1 MSVHTRPLRGKR
13 HHVVVVLTF
22 VALLAAA
29 GVRAAPSVLMLPL
42 SMHFG
47 WDRATVSLTGAVGIL
62 LFGLT
67 GPFAASLMQSFGIRR
82 VMLGGLMLM
91 GGATLASLWMR
102 ESWHYL
108 LTWGVVSAIGGGAI
122 APVLAAAVVNRWFA
136 KRQGLIMGLFSAST
150 AAGALVFLPL
160 LAWLSERG
168 AWRPVVETVGVACL
182 VLVALVAIFMPERPG
197 DVGATRYGESEADAA
212 DPSGTAPLAS
222 LPMLTMAARQPIF
235 WFLFGSFL
243 VCGFT
248 TNGLI
253 GMHMIA
259 YCGDHGVAP
268 VAAAGLLTVMG
279 VFDLIGTTASGWLT
293 DRYDPKRLLF
303 GYYALRGAS
312 LLLLP
317 AIDFGGI
324 GMALFA
330 VIYGLNWIATVP
342 PTLALTNSAFGES
355 AAPIVF
361 GWIVVG
367 HQIGAALAAYAAGVV
382 REMAGSYAPSFI
394 ASGVLALIAA
404 AAILAVPTLRNSR
417 KHPAPIPGA
426 N

>member
-1 MSVHTRPLRGKR
+1 MVSAVPKPTREGR
-13 HHVVVVLTF
+13 HHAVVVAVTF

-29 GVRAAPSVLMLPL
+29 GVRAAPGILMLPL
-42 SMHFG
+42 SVHFG

-67 GPFAASLMQSFGIRR
+67 GPFAAALMQSFGIRQT
-82 VMLGGLMLM
+82 MLGGLALM
-91 GGATLASLWMR
+91 GAATLASLWMR

-108 LTWGVVSAIGGGAI
+108 LTWGVLSGIGSGAV

-136 KRQGLIMGLFSAST
+136 ARRGLVMGLFSAST
-150 AAGALVFLPL
+150 ATGALVFLPA
-160 LAWLSERG
+160 LAWLSEGG
-168 AWRPVVETVGVACL
+168 AWRPVVGTVGVACL
-182 VLVALVAIFMPERPG
+182 VLVLLVAILMPERPA
-197 DVGATRYGESEADAA
+197 DVGTTRFGESGAVSSDT
-212 DPSGTAPLAS
+212 PGTAPLAA
-222 LPMLTMAARQPIF
+222 LPMLAMAARRPIF
-235 WFLFGSFL
+235 WLLFGSFL

-293 DRYDPKRLLF
+293 DRYDPKRLLV

-317 AIDFGGI
+317 TIDFGGI
-324 GMALFA
+324 GMGVFA

-342 PTLALTNSAFGES
+342 PTLALTNRAFGDR

-367 HQIGAALAAYAAGVV
+367 HQIGAALAAYGAGIV
-382 REMAGSYAPSFI
+382 REVAGSYAPAFV
-394 ASGVLALIAA
+394 ASGVFALVAA
-404 AAILAVPTLRNSR
+404 AAVLALPSL
-417 KHPAPIPGA
+417 
-426 N
+426 